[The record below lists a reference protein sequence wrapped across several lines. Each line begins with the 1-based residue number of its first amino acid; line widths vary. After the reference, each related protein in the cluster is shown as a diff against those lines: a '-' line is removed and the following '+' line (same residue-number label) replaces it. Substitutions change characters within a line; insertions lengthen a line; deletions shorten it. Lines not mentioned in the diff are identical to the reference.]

1 MAYTVEHLAESAAFD
16 QLVAFQEASAHEVS
30 HRRHHA
36 ENVAEQETT
45 RFRDKVTQSRHQ
57 ATDKGISH

>member
-30 HRRHHA
+30 HRRYHA
-36 ENVAEQETT
+36 ENAVDPETT
-45 RFRDKVTQSRHQ
+45 RFRDTVAQSRKQ
-57 ATDKGISH
+57 SVDKGISH

>member
-16 QLVAFQEASAHEVS
+16 QLVAFQEASAHEVN

-36 ENVAEQETT
+36 ENAVEQEAT
-45 RFRDKVTQSRHQ
+45 RFRDKVTQSRSQ
-57 ATDKGISH
+57 NVDKGISH